1 MGVAPIAAIGPAIVP
16 AMPVFAATI
25 TTAPATVQAAATQS
39 ASAPSNVDGAYYLV
53 SGPAV
58 APGTSMSG
66 LEQDLM
72 KAALLIGLL
81 DNDDEKKKSNSAL
94 DLIIAGAVLKMY
106 QQMSAMG
113 TTSSVGFVG
122 DGAGGAVGLSL
133 SVTA

>member
-1 MGVAPIAAIGPAIVP
+1 MGIAPIAAIGPAIVP
-16 AMPVFAATI
+16 AMPVFAASI

-39 ASAPSNVDGAYYLV
+39 ATAPSNIDGAYYLV

-81 DNDDEKKKSNSAL
+81 DNDDEKKKSNPAL

-122 DGAGGAVGLSL
+122 DGAGGAVALSL